1 MSDLAA
7 AQVAHRSHR
16 LIASRHPTIGVFDD
30 LTDDPDEL
38 EVAFLLEMATNPRV
52 GALANRLSLLMPDEV
67 VSGPTASMVM
77 AAFLHTD
84 ERGGR
89 FHDHRLGAWY
99 AALDLQT
106 AIAETVFHNER
117 RLRMSDGGFPVRIQ
131 VRELISDLDVELT
144 DLRGLRSARP
154 ELYDPDPE
162 SYPASQVFAAGLRWP
177 EPGMPRCNG
186 LVFESVRR
194 EGGENVCL
202 FWPSLVPR
210 PLIQGD
216 HLEYAWDSSGWLSVM
231 RLSKI

>member
-1 MSDLAA
+1 MSELPRATIR
-7 AQVAHRSHR
+7 HRSHR

-30 LTDDPDEL
+30 LTDDPEDL
-38 EVAFLLEMATNPRV
+38 EAAFLLEMATNPRV
-52 GALANRLSLLMPDEV
+52 GDLARRLALLMPDEV

-84 ERGGR
+84 ARGGR
-89 FHDHRLGAWY
+89 FHDSRLGAWY
-99 AALDLQT
+99 AALDLKT

-117 RLRMSDGGFPVRIQ
+117 RLKMSDGGFPNRIQ
-131 VRELISDLDVELT
+131 VRELICDLAIELT
-144 DLRGLRSARP
+144 DLRGLRGERP

-162 SYPASQVFAAGLRWP
+162 SYPASQAFAAALRWP
-177 EPGMPRCNG
+177 AAGTPRCNG
-186 LVFESVRR
+186 LAFASVRR

-210 PLIQGD
+210 PVIQGN
-216 HLEYAWDSSGWLSVM
+216 HLEYAWDSAGVLSVL